1 MTKQNEL
8 LISLGWELATTVKG
22 LEAAEEKAS
31 QGVLDQVRDVQ
42 HHRISLAEKFDEVLV
57 SSILASGIKG
67 EADKIRAIVEQI
79 HDLLDDEILQ
89 TGDLAAKV
97 VYLRDVR
104 GLALGEIAEMLG
116 YQYGYIKKYLAE
128 TLQRGNFL
136 GTDSTEVT

>member
-8 LISLGWELATTVKG
+8 LISLGWELATPVKG

-116 YQYGYIKKYLAE
+116 YQYGYIKKISC
-128 TLQRGNFL
+128 RNPPKR
-136 GTDSTEVT
+136 

>member
-79 HDLLDDEILQ
+79 HDL
-89 TGDLAAKV
+89 
-97 VYLRDVR
+97 
-104 GLALGEIAEMLG
+104 
-116 YQYGYIKKYLAE
+116 
-128 TLQRGNFL
+128 
-136 GTDSTEVT
+136 

>member
-67 EADKIRAIVEQI
+67 EADKIRAIV
-79 HDLLDDEILQ
+79 
-89 TGDLAAKV
+89 
-97 VYLRDVR
+97 
-104 GLALGEIAEMLG
+104 
-116 YQYGYIKKYLAE
+116 
-128 TLQRGNFL
+128 
-136 GTDSTEVT
+136 

>member
-89 TGDLAAKV
+89 TGDLAPRWCICGTCGGSLWERSQRCWGISTATS
-97 VYLRDVR
+97 
-104 GLALGEIAEMLG
+104 
-116 YQYGYIKKYLAE
+116 KKYLAE